1 MSMKIPLKI
10 KPLDNIMNDYV
21 YNTLI
26 VSMDI
31 IVFIIVLIGLLQVLV
46 YFIQLLVALY
56 VLVDNPN
63 RDRKIQSTYNND
75 GFLHPITIILPA
87 YNESVT
93 IIDSIESMLAS
104 NYPNVDMIVVNDG
117 STDRTFE
124 LINQYL
130 ELEEIEHDLNNTEL
144 KQLPHARIKG
154 VYISRKDSRLRVIDK
169 ENGGKADAHNAAIN
183 LSRAPIVCLLD
194 ADSILAPDALTNA
207 IVPFIDDPKTIAVGG
222 TIRVANSCLIH
233 KGLVT
238 KIKLSKK
245 YIVQLQALE
254 YMRSFLMAK
263 VAWNHFKT
271 LPVISGAFGLFRR
284 DFAIRVGGFSV
295 GSMGED
301 FDFTVKLHKYIYD
314 SHVDYK
320 IKFVPTA
327 ICWTQV
333 PEKWKILQNQRIR
346 WHIGALQ
353 TFFHFKN
360 LMLRPK
366 YHRVGFALLPYSV
379 LTDIIGPLTEF
390 FGYLLLPF
398 FWYFQIV
405 NGNIIASYFLLGI
418 CYNILINSVAIAIDG
433 LLLKGL
439 NKTRYLIS
447 LFYISLLENFGY
459 RQICLY
465 WKLKGFLRLRKG
477 KISWGKMERVKFD
490 K

>member
-1 MSMKIPLKI
+1 MDKV
-10 KPLDNIMNDYV
+10 MNSYL
-21 YNTLI
+21 YNTIITGIEI
-26 VSMDI
+26 V
-31 IVFIIVLIGLLQVLV
+31 VFIIVLIGLLQIFV
-46 YFIQLLVALY
+46 YFIQLIVALY
-56 VLVDNPN
+56 VLFDNPN
-63 RDRKIQSTYNND
+63 RDRKIQSIHNND
-75 GFLHPITIILPA
+75 GFIHPITIIMPA

-104 NYPNVDMIVVNDG
+104 DYPNVDMIVVNDG
-117 STDRTFE
+117 STDGTFN
-124 LINQYL
+124 LINQYFQ
-130 ELEEIEHDLNNTEL
+130 LEEIKHDLNNTKL
-144 KQLPHARIKG
+144 TPLDHAKIKG
-154 VYISRKDSRLRVIDK
+154 VYISRKDNRLRVIDK
-169 ENGGKADAHNAAIN
+169 VNGGKADAHNAALN
-183 LSRAPIVCLLD
+183 LSKAPIVCLLD

-207 IVPFIDDPKTIAVGG
+207 MVPFIDDPKTIAVGG
-222 TIRVANSCLIH
+222 TIRVANSCIIN

-238 KIKLSKK
+238 QIRLSKK

-263 VAWNHFKT
+263 VAWNHFST
-271 LPVISGAFGLFRR
+271 LPIISGAFGLFRR

-314 SHVDYK
+314 SNVDYK

-353 TFFHFKN
+353 TFLHFKK
-360 LMLRPK
+360 LIFRLK
-366 YHRVGFALLPYSV
+366 YRRIGFALLPYSV
-379 LTDIIGPLTEF
+379 LTDIIGPLSELL
-390 FGYLLLPF
+390 GYLLLPF
-398 FWYFQIV
+398 FWYFHIV
-405 NGNIIASYFLLGI
+405 NGNIILSYFLLVI
-418 CYNILINSVAIAIDG
+418 CYNILISSVAIAIDG

-447 LFYISLLENFGY
+447 LFYISLIENFGY

-465 WKLKGFLRLRKG
+465 WKLRGFLRLRKG